1 MLKTLILICSV
12 SVAPADCKTE
22 TAIDVISGPDATNEV
37 ACMFHSQ
44 AYIAGTSA
52 LAPREG
58 EYMKVTCSRSRPS
71 DTAAGTAD
79 VVSAERLP

>member
-22 TAIDVISGPDATNEV
+22 TAIDVISGPDAANEV

-44 AYIAGTSA
+44 AYVAGAGA
-52 LAPREG
+52 LGPREG
-58 EYMKVTCSRSRPS
+58 EYMKVTCSRTRPS
-71 DTAAGTAD
+71 ETATGTAG
-79 VVSAERLP
+79 VVSAGRLP